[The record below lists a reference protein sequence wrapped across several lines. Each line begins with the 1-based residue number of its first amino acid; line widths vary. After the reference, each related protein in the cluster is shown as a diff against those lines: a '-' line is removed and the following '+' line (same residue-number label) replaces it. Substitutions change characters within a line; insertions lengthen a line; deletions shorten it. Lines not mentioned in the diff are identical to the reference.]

1 MFPIGGPL
9 PVLVGEL
16 TPEMQEKLRKIRF
29 CVMGTFLA
37 AIGRFCTGDIPVSE
51 LLCGIVGI
59 FLLNEDPNVAPC
71 YACLAS
77 SPLGQC
83 SMGHGLSCCLTYS
96 FLAAMNSIFLM
107 LKLLTGGPFVLVS
120 FCCQASGAFLAMK
133 LNALVSREELLGA
146 GPGGPGSFGLQ
157 GLQGLMPPGGGAPPG
172 GPPGGP
178 PPGSGPSPFGGGGGG
193 GGASGAEMQ
202 PFQAFQ
208 GTGMRLGG

>member
-1 MFPIGGPL
+1 MQRCIVQGPRHVKIKVSLAREQVTKSRPRASAILSSAPELLGFAMFPIGGPL

-133 LNALVSREELLGA
+133 LNALVSREELLGEPDEKSCQQTVLR
-146 GPGGPGSFGLQ
+146 G
-157 GLQGLMPPGGGAPPG
+157 
-172 GPPGGP
+172 
-178 PPGSGPSPFGGGGGG
+178 
-193 GGASGAEMQ
+193 
-202 PFQAFQ
+202 
-208 GTGMRLGG
+208 RLKQLAR